1 MSGPRKTVLLSTVND
16 RLSAYA
22 LAHPR
27 ALELI
32 LIGAKLPDLPLAT
45 PYWCFIDWL
54 LPDIAGIEL
63 CRRLREHPA
72 MHTAHITM
80 LLPGDDP
87 DARHRSILAGAD
99 DYMTGELDIERV
111 FRRLNLDLAEP
122 RITMP
127 KTGLML
133 GDLQVDTAAY
143 VARYRGTRIRLAL
156 NELRLLIHFVKHP
169 NRVYSRNSLIEE
181 LGKNGEIIDERTVD
195 VWIGRLRRA
204 FRDNGAPDPL
214 RTVRSVGYVLD
225 HVEREL
231 MGTTAKVDAATL
243 TQF

>member
-1 MSGPRKTVLLSTVND
+1 MSGPRKTVLLTTAHE

-22 LAHPR
+22 LANPR
-27 ALELI
+27 ALELK
-32 LIGAKLPDLPLAT
+32 LIGAQLPDLPLAT
-45 PYWCFIDWL
+45 PYWCLVDWL
-54 LPDIAGIEL
+54 LPDISGLEL

-72 MHTAHITM
+72 TRTGHITM
-80 LLPGDDP
+80 LLRDENP

-99 DYMTGELDIERV
+99 DYMTGKLDIDRLS
-111 FRRLNLDLAEP
+111 RRLSLDLTEP
-122 RITMP
+122 KVTTPRP
-127 KTGLML
+127 GLVL
-133 GDLQVDTAAY
+133 GDVEVDTAAY
-143 VARYRGTRIRLAL
+143 IARYRGKRIRLAL
-156 NELRLLIHFVKHP
+156 NELRLLIHFIEHP

-225 HVEREL
+225 HVERDEPDRSVL
-231 MGTTAKVDAATL
+231 
-243 TQF
+243 F